1 MRDEVMKEI
10 TTEAFVIGIM
20 CVKSEHKVNA
30 INKKSGVLFGMR
42 DFIPYDEACKI
53 VERMFKKELRI
64 VPEGLTKV
72 LPKAKRLL
80 FEEAMLLD
88 DKKHSLLVDVRTQNE
103 YEEGHL
109 PHALSIPLA
118 DILKNPYV
126 PNSNQAVPMLLYC
139 THGYNSE
146 IAANC
151 LVEAGYKKVYYFGLS
166 NE

>member
-80 FEEAMLLD
+80 FEEAMLLA